1 MKDPNFAK
9 LISFKIF
16 GLAFSKI
23 FNKALII
30 TGRKKIIN
38 KLLLIN
44 LNMLYLISFI
54 KTDYYFEC
62 FNNTN
67 KFKQNKTSIHKSY
80 LIEGNLY
87 I

>member
-23 FNKALII
+23 FNRALII

-38 KLLLIN
+38 KLLLIK
-44 LNMLYLISFI
+44 LNILYLISFI
-54 KTDYYFEC
+54 KTDYYLEGFYS
-62 FNNTN
+62 TN
-67 KFKQNKTSIHKSY
+67 KVKENKTSSYKSY
-80 LIEGNLY
+80 LIEGNMHV
-87 I
+87 

>member
-38 KLLLIN
+38 KLHLIK
-44 LNMLYLISFI
+44 LNILYLISSI
-54 KTDYYFEC
+54 KTGYYFKC
-62 FNNTN
+62 FYNTS
-67 KFKQNKTSIHKSY
+67 KFKQNKISRDKSY
-80 LIEGNLY
+80 
-87 I
+87 